1 MIMRL
6 VVVRLWVPG
15 IGGCQNLF
23 TSSIGLA
30 LLHPTRL
37 TSPTPQQQA
46 LTIHHS
52 SSTSSC
58 GTFSCD
64 MGALENACARLSLK
78 RDRKVSRSQ
87 LAPFLS
93 RISSLSL

>member
-52 SSTSSC
+52 SSTSLCDTSSC
-58 GTFSCD
+58 G
-64 MGALENACARLSLK
+64 MGALEDACARLKLDARPES
-78 RDRKVSRSQ
+78 SQ
-87 LAPFLS
+87 VAAGSFL
-93 RISSLSL
+93 IKD